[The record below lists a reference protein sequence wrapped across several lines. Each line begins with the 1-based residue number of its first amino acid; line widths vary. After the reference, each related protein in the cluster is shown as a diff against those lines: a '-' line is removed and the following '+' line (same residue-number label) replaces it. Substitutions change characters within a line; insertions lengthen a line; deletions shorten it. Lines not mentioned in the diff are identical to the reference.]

1 MTAWV
6 LKAEKFVH
14 FSMVLFHII
23 LLLYFRRAFVRVC
36 LRVDFQCGIIFTCV
50 RAYVRKIYIRK
61 YNRAKYTKGR
71 S

>member
-36 LRVDFQCGIIFTCV
+36 LRVDFQCRIIFTCV
-50 RAYVRKIYIRK
+50 RA
-61 YNRAKYTKGR
+61 
-71 S
+71 